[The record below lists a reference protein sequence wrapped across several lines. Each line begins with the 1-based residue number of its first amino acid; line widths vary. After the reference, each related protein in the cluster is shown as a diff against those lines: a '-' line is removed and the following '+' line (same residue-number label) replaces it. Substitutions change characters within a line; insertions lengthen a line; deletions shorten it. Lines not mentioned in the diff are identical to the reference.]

1 MQLNLHASIT
11 SYSYS
16 YIASN
21 QRITGKWNYD
31 FQWYPDSSH
40 LASVLFLTCGTGK
53 QKYIMTIIKGMSG
66 FRQHQI
72 PFVSIKPTNGTYNE
86 AGYTKTFVLPCA
98 DSHYEL
104 KIV

>member
-1 MQLNLHASIT
+1 MELRLSVVPRQLTFSLGI
-11 SYSYS
+11 
-16 YIASN
+16 IF
-21 QRITGKWNYD
+21 D
-31 FQWYPDSSH
+31 C
-40 LASVLFLTCGTGK
+40 CGTGK

-66 FRQHQI
+66 FRQHQM
-72 PFVSIKPTNGTYNE
+72 PFVSIKPTNRTYNE